1 MSKSP
6 TRHPTPGR
14 SKPATPAPRIPI
26 SRRTS
31 VNAPPHV
38 VHTFSAKVPPGAKK
52 FTPPVPSSRSAVRMS
67 TSTAPGLMGVVM
79 EPAKGVDGNEET
91 FVTQRAGK
99 IIQQPQLPTL
109 QNERA
114 PSMFES
120 RRTLQS
126 TLLLQ
131 KKKEM
136 QAVQAEL
143 EKRRLEFAKR
153 MAECKERQEGL
164 RAKQKQIRDRVTKF
178 EKFLKENDAKRQRA
192 NLKAQTEKKLREQ
205 KEQELF
211 ALQKQLHQEQ
221 LKYSNIQHLIK
232 KYQIY
237 ESYLQGVV
245 DILPPDYLDVN
256 EPHINDILM
265 RHKTLVETNEDLMGA
280 VQTSQDDIE
289 SEQARLGELVK
300 DKNDLILVHNS
311 TLGTQQKRLD
321 RIKQECA
328 YLEQRLEE
336 RDNTGKE
343 RMRMLSESKLAI
355 NNIFDRISLRPQ
367 DDAAPA
373 PVVAAPIAPV
383 ASTQP
388 QQGSLAAHALHP
400 QPATQHPAPPP
411 QQPGQAG
418 TDLAGAVITLLIP
431 PPPPYL
437 QKDYADNS
445 AKALAER
452 LHAIQDRV
460 LDLQYIAL
468 RAEQAMLAQEH
479 HPPKGKKMAT
489 LAAGVGAGGA
499 AGNMGA
505 GGGPGGAAA
514 LAAEVNAVK

>member
-6 TRHPTPGR
+6 VRRPTLGR
-14 SKPATPAPRIPI
+14 SKPSTPGRPI
-26 SRRTS
+26 SRQASTTAS
-31 VNAPPHV
+31 PHV
-38 VHTFSAKVPPGAKK
+38 VHTFSARVPPGAKK
-52 FTPPVPSSRSAVRMS
+52 FTPPPAGSRSVVRMS
-67 TSTAPGLMGVVM
+67 TATAPGLMGVVM
-79 EPAKGVDGNEET
+79 EPAKGLDGNEET

-99 IIQQPQLPTL
+99 IIQQPQLPAL
-109 QNERA
+109 QNERTQ
-114 PSMFES
+114 SMFES

-153 MAECKERQEGL
+153 MADCKERQEGL

-205 KEQELF
+205 KEQELYT
-211 ALQKQLHQEQ
+211 LQRQLHQEQ

-355 NNIFDRISLRPQ
+355 NNIFNRISLRPQ
-367 DDAAPA
+367 ADAPPA
-373 PVVAAPIAPV
+373 PVPAVVVPATNA
-383 ASTQP
+383 QP

-400 QPATQHPAPPP
+400 QPASQHPAPPP
-411 QQPGQAG
+411 QQAGQSG
-418 TDLAGAVITLLIP
+418 TDLAGAVINLLIP
-431 PPPPYL
+431 PPPLYL

-479 HPPKGKKMAT
+479 HPSKGKKAAA
-489 LAAGVGAGGA
+489 LAAGVGPAA
-499 AGNMGA
+499 AGSIA
-505 GGGPGGAAA
+505 PGGGSGPGGAAA
-514 LAAEVNAVK
+514 LAAEVNAVKV

>member
-1 MSKSP
+1 
-6 TRHPTPGR
+6 
-14 SKPATPAPRIPI
+14 
-26 SRRTS
+26 
-31 VNAPPHV
+31 
-38 VHTFSAKVPPGAKK
+38 
-52 FTPPVPSSRSAVRMS
+52 
-67 TSTAPGLMGVVM
+67 
-79 EPAKGVDGNEET
+79 
-91 FVTQRAGK
+91 
-99 IIQQPQLPTL
+99 
-109 QNERA
+109 
-114 PSMFES
+114 MFES

-153 MAECKERQEGL
+153 MADCKDRQEGL

-205 KEQELF
+205 KEQELST
-211 ALQKQLHQEQ
+211 LQRQLHQEQ
-221 LKYSNIQHLIK
+221 LKYANIQHLIK

-237 ESYLQGVV
+237 EQYLQSVV

-280 VQTSQDDIE
+280 VQTSQDEIE

-321 RIKQECA
+321 KLKQECA

-355 NNIFDRISLRPQ
+355 NNIFDRISLRPSLVGE
-367 DDAAPA
+367 D
-373 PVVAAPIAPV
+373 PV
-383 ASTQP
+383 AVNPSGQAAASQLQLQP
-388 QQGSLAAHALHP
+388 HQGSLAQHP
-400 QPATQHPAPPP
+400 QQH
-411 QQPGQAG
+411 QQHLQPSHQQQQQQSLQLQ
-418 TDLAGAVITLLIP
+418 DHQKEQLANAVITLLIP
-431 PPPPYL
+431 PPPAYL

-460 LDLQYIAL
+460 LDLQYITQK
-468 RAEQAMLAQEH
+468 AEQAILAQEH
-479 HPPKGKKMAT
+479 HPTKGKKAVAVPGMNGPTGAT
-489 LAAGVGAGGA
+489 NL
-499 AGNMGA
+499 
-505 GGGPGGAAA
+505 GAAA

>member
-1 MSKSP
+1 M
-6 TRHPTPGR
+6 
-14 SKPATPAPRIPI
+14 
-26 SRRTS
+26 
-31 VNAPPHV
+31 PHV
-38 VHTFSAKVPPGAKK
+38 VHSFTASVPPGARKTSSATLK
-52 FTPPVPSSRSAVRMS
+52 SNVQPQRSGTPGASGM
-67 TSTAPGLMGVVM
+67 VM
-79 EPAKGVDGNEET
+79 EPGRGVEGADET

-99 IIQQPQLPTL
+99 IIQNPQLPTL
-109 QNERA
+109 QNERV

-136 QAVQAEL
+136 QAVQSEL

-153 MAECKERQEGL
+153 MADCKERQEDL

-205 KEQELF
+205 KEQELA
-211 ALQKQLHQEQ
+211 ALQRQLHQEK
-221 LKYSNIQHLIK
+221 LKFANIQHLIK

-237 ESYLQGVV
+237 ESYLQSVV

-280 VQTSQDDIE
+280 VQSSQDEIE
-289 SEQARLGELVK
+289 SEQGRLGELVK
-300 DKNDLILVHNS
+300 EKNDLILVHNS

-321 RIKQECA
+321 RLKQECA

-367 DDAAPA
+367 SLEDPEADEAAAAAAAAAAVPVTQQHS
-373 PVVAAPIAPV
+373 VVAQERSDL
-383 ASTQP
+383 ASAVIK
-388 QQGSLAAHALHP
+388 LLI
-400 QPATQHPAPPP
+400 PAPP
-411 QQPGQAG
+411 A
-418 TDLAGAVITLLIP
+418 
-431 PPPPYL
+431 YL

-468 RAEQAMLAQEH
+468 RAEQAMLGQEH
-479 HPPKGKKMAT
+479 HPTKGKK
-489 LAAGVGAGGA
+489 AAAVAGAGAGGVGIG
-499 AGNMGA
+499 AGASGNGISGGMG
-505 GGGPGGAAA
+505 GGGPAV
-514 LAAEVNAVK
+514 AAELSAGIKV